1 MDEEVRKSRKA
12 LGQKLAPDFLAIA
25 LSLTQGTL
33 AWWFVLLVGTMSL
46 SVRWVIA
53 VMPSNLYNN

>member
-12 LGQKLAPDFLAIA
+12 LGQKLAPDFLVIA
-25 LSLTQGTL
+25 LSLTQGIL

-46 SVRWVIA
+46 SARMMEHGQTSQDV
-53 VMPSNLYNN
+53 